1 MADTWDLDSFSIPG
15 LDVERGLETF
25 DGEVDDYMTALSS
38 FIKNTPDS
46 INKLRGVTEGTL
58 PDYAVNVHGVKSISA
73 WICAEGIRAAAAELE
88 AMAKAGDISGVLARN
103 DKFLSDVETFLKELQ
118 AVVEKNSGE

>member
-1 MADTWDLDSFSIPG
+1 MGDDWDIDSFRIPG
-15 LDVERGLETF
+15 LDVDKGMETF
-25 DGEVDDYMTALSS
+25 DGDMEDYMTALSS

-73 WICAEGIRAAAAELE
+73 WICAEGIRSVAAELE
-88 AMAKAGDISGVLARN
+88 AMAKAGDISGVLAKN
-103 DKFLSDVETFLKELQ
+103 DKFLSDVETFLKALQ
-118 AVVEKNSGE
+118 VVVEKNSGE